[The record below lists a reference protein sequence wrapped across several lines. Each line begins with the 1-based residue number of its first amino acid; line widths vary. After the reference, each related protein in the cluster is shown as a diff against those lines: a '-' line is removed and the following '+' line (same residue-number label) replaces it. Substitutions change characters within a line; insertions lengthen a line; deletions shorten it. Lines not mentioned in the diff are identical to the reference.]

1 MSLLILCQDLDNA
14 IIVRHLSHHPLPTQ
28 WILYRNSFLS
38 LLIFALD
45 PQTSLFVTDQV
56 LDTKIQEA
64 DFSSTWGKQD
74 SKDGNFLNIA
84 NVFRNVECSRKQ

>member
-1 MSLLILCQDLDNA
+1 MPLLILFQDLDNA
-14 IIVRHLSHHPLPTQ
+14 IIVRHLSHHPLPKQ
-28 WILYRNSFLS
+28 WILYRDFFS
-38 LLIFALD
+38 LLIFVLD
-45 PQTSLFVTDQV
+45 PQTSLFATDQV

-64 DFSSTWGKQD
+64 DFSSTCRKQD

>member
-1 MSLLILCQDLDNA
+1 MPLLILFQDLDNA
-14 IIVRHLSHHPLPTQ
+14 IIVRHVSHHPLPKQ
-28 WILYRNSFLS
+28 WILYKDSFFSFL
-38 LLIFALD
+38 IFVLD
-45 PQTSLFVTDQV
+45 PQTSLFATDQV
-56 LDTKIQEA
+56 LDSKIQEA